1 MEIKVKMTQCDE
13 ILEYLKEHGHIT
25 RLSAACDLH
34 IFELASRIGEL
45 EKRGYAISRTRA
57 TYANQN
63 GRISH
68 FTVYGL
74 ED

>member
-1 MEIKVKMTQCDE
+1 METKEKMTQCDE
-13 ILEYLKEHGHIT
+13 ILGYLKEHGHIT

-34 IFELASRIGEL
+34 IFELASRIGEI
-45 EKRGYAISRTRA
+45 EKKGYVISRTRA

-63 GRISH
+63 GRRSH
-68 FTVYGL
+68 FTVYRL

>member
-1 MEIKVKMTQCDE
+1 MKTNAKMTQCDE

-45 EKRGYAISRTRA
+45 EKKGYVISRTRA
-57 TYANQN
+57 TCANQN
-63 GRISH
+63 GRVSR

-74 ED
+74 EV